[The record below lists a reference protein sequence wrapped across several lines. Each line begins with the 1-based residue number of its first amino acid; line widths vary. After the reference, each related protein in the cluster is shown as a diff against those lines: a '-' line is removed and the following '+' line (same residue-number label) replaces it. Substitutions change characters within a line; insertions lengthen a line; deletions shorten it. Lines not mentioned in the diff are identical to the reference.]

1 MNSKQ
6 QIFNHQKRQQGFVL
20 VLVLVLLAVLTLIGV
35 SSMNSSS
42 MELKA
47 VGNAKQH
54 SIAFNA
60 VQSAIE
66 YAVSA
71 DPVVTA
77 AIDFQTNDDT
87 QVQTVTTTVTG
98 SGTLTAD
105 ARFSGCGIAPGSSL
119 QAGKGFSYNFF
130 DITVSGTNAV
140 GTANSTQV
148 QGIRFPAASC

>member
-71 DPVVTA
+71 DPAVD
-77 AIDFQTNDDT
+77 IDFQTNDDT

>member
-1 MNSKQ
+1 MSSNQ
-6 QIFNHQKRQQGFVL
+6 QNFKYQKRQQGFVL
-20 VLVLVLLAVLTLIGV
+20 VLVLVMLAVLTLIGV

-54 SIAFNA
+54 SVAFNA

-71 DPVVTA
+71 DPVVVA
-77 AIDFQTNDDT
+77 AIDFQTNDT
-87 QVQTVTTTVTG
+87 TPQTVTTTVAG
-98 SGTLTAD
+98 SGTLTAK
-105 ARFSGCGIAPGSSL
+105 AEFSGCGIAPGSSL
-119 QAGKGFSYNFF
+119 QAGKGFNYNFF
-130 DITVSGTNAV
+130 NITVSGTNAA